1 MPHAAS
7 PSDDLAPADTHHRAS
22 TTPRYYCIFTSA
34 PPSFSS
40 LLIFQLRARRP
51 SSKPKLFE
59 SNPRGCGTATWCIDP
74 HPALSSAPPP
84 SAISTSALHEPL
96 SPRCPLLVPVPVVL
110 RAREFDDSR
119 SLCGRECEPHG
130 DGERN
135 RSRKPRHTRNGSASP
150 RVTVLRAHYCAAG
163 APVDDSPDRSRAGAR
178 GVLAARARVREATSL
193 SQRSTAPIGSVG
205 GECRTANGD
214 IPQGCHRH
222 TPPYAVRLRQHH
234 CTMTSDQ

>member
-84 SAISTSALHEPL
+84 SAISTSALYEPL

-150 RVTVLRAHYCAAG
+150 RVTVSTCPLLCCRRPRG
-163 APVDDSPDRSRAGAR
+163 RFSRSEQSR
-178 GVLAARARVREATSL
+178 
-193 SQRSTAPIGSVG
+193 SQRSARSASSSPRSHKPLPTFHGPDRKRGRGMSN
-205 GECRTANGD
+205 GER
-214 IPQGCHRH
+214 RH
-222 TPPYAVRLRQHH
+222 TAGMPSSYAAIRRTTTTASLHY
-234 CTMTSDQ
+234 D